1 MVIRRPATGDY
12 QNRVPTVEEMVLME
26 GKQGQQAKII
36 LLRAE
41 VEAEEVLPT
50 IFRLILPTMTLSLQ
64 HTSFKALRIIAVV
77 TEVMD
82 EMAAQ
87 QLHQAT
93 LHLIHYLRC
102 GMAVALAVTVQVPET
117 VQQLARVQPVPLVPP
132 GAS

>member
-1 MVIRRPATGDY
+1 
-12 QNRVPTVEEMVLME
+12 ME

-36 LLRAE
+36 LLKAGAGA
-41 VEAEEVLPT
+41 EAELPT

-64 HTSFKALRIIAVV
+64 YTSFKALRIIAVV

-102 GMAVALAVTVQVPET
+102 GTAAALAVAVQVPEIA
-117 VQQLARVQPVPLVPP
+117 QQLALVQLAPSAPP
-132 GAS
+132 AAS